1 MRKLILYTAIS
12 LDGFIAGPHGEINWL
27 YSDDDYGYF
36 DFYAGIDTL
45 LMGRTTY
52 DFVAQMSPYPHMDR
66 MNYVFTRTLTSAL
79 TAYLRFV
86 AGDPVEFTK
95 KLLTEPG
102 KPVWLV
108 GGGQINA
115 ILFEAGLVDEIVLS
129 IHPVVLGKGI
139 HLFTGPV
146 SQTGFRTL
154 SAKTFPS
161 GLVQWHGE
169 RIV

>member
-1 MRKLILYTAIS
+1 MRKVILYTAIS
-12 LDGFIAGPHGEINWL
+12 IDGYIAGPQGEIDWL

-52 DFVAQMSPYPHMDR
+52 DFVAQMSPYPHTDR
-66 MNYVFTRTLTSAL
+66 MNYVFTRTLTSAP
-79 TAYLRFV
+79 ADHLRFV
-86 AGDPVEFTK
+86 AGDPVEFTRQLK
-95 KLLTEPG
+95 EQEGAPI
-102 KPVWLV
+102 WLV

-115 ILFEAGLVDEIVLS
+115 ILFEAGLVDEIILS

-146 SQTGFRTL
+146 AQTGFHTL

-169 RIV
+169 RMS